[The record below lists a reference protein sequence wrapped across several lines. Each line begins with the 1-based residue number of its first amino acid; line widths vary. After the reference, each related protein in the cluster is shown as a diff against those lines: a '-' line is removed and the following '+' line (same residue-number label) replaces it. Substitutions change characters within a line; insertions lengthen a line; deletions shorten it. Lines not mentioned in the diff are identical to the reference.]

1 MTSNINYYVGNAANL
16 YRPTKFS
23 LTIDT
28 LPEKINPIGI
38 NPFQFNRSFNFD
50 VQDVFFPSRNISSE
64 PIKLAG
70 PVDEIPYEATYSG
83 DLDVTLRVSND
94 FKERIIFETWMDIVI
109 NQKTQNLAYPDSY
122 RCDATI
128 SALGL
133 DDTILYEIK
142 LTDVWPKSVGRISV
156 GQGNTDTI
164 ATMQLSLAW
173 RKYIITYLRKNS
185 HAYFGDVR
193 NPMIGDKLNNTR
205 SYGGMYGIQTVNE
218 SEAEDKIKN
227 TIKENIADIRDN
239 WTARLEYAK
248 RILNPRS
255 DLNAGSDFNPDFVK

>member
-1 MTSNINYYVGNAANL
+1 
-16 YRPTKFS
+16 
-23 LTIDT
+23 
-28 LPEKINPIGI
+28 
-38 NPFQFNRSFNFD
+38 
-50 VQDVFFPSRNISSE
+50 
-64 PIKLAG
+64 
-70 PVDEIPYEATYSG
+70 
-83 DLDVTLRVSND
+83 
-94 FKERIIFETWMDIVI
+94 MDIVI

-133 DDTILYEIK
+133 DDTILYELK
-142 LTDVWPKSVGRISV
+142 LTDVWPKTVGRISV

-173 RKYIITYLRKNS
+173 RKYIITYMKNNV
-185 HAYFGDVR
+185 YFGDVK
-193 NPMIGDKLNNTR
+193 NPMISDKLNQTR
-205 SYGGMYGIQTVNE
+205 SYGGMYGLLTTNE
-218 SEAEDKIKN
+218 SEAADKIKN

-248 RILNPRS
+248 RRLNPRS